1 MALDRH
7 LFKNGMD
14 DLHYIASEPDREGG
28 CAMGKWPR
36 DQRQTQTVSRMAP
49 AAMAIAPPICT
60 APSRSPNHHE
70 NPCANRTDEFL
81 SVTIAPAPP
90 RVRQKRNIQNE
101 RQHST
106 PAAIIAA
113 GLRERTAMMVLR

>member
-14 DLHYIASEPDREGG
+14 DLHYIASAR
-28 CAMGKWPR
+28 PR
-36 DQRQTQTVSRMAP
+36 RRSPQCQAQAVSRMAP

-113 GLRERTAMMVLR
+113 GLRERTAMMFLR

>member
-36 DQRQTQTVSRMAP
+36 DQRQAQTVSRMAP

-60 APSRSPNHHE
+60 APSRSPSHHE
-70 NPCANRTDEFL
+70 HPCANRTDEFL
-81 SVTIAPAPP
+81 RVTIAPTPP
-90 RVRQKRNIQNE
+90 RPRQKRHIQNE
-101 RQHST
+101 REHNN
-106 PAAIIAA
+106 PAALPPAR
-113 GLRERTAMMVLR
+113 LPDRSR